1 MNTVQLREMIDH
13 SKKWAQNR
21 EKTRF
26 TAKMS
31 GGFLLRGSSRP
42 RNWTVKLLLN
52 KSVSEPRTPTA
63 YDVGVSFCHGNTSF
77 ELLRFI
83 FEFLHLKDEA
93 GDFMKK
99 VVDQKELTYLEWIKH
114 LNKFTCNDPAI

>member
-1 MNTVQLREMIDH
+1 
-13 SKKWAQNR
+13 
-21 EKTRF
+21 
-26 TAKMS
+26 MS